1 MGALRPLFPGVYG
14 EQRLPKASVCI
25 SLRLEPPLAKVG
37 VEGSNPFARSNYRD
51 AKSRGKQ
58 RLFACSGMSE
68 AKNFEGAR
76 RRVVTPRLQVRKFAG
91 HPTKRPLCYAISG

>member
-68 AKNFEGAR
+68 AKNFEGAWLPR
-76 RRVVTPRLQVRKFAG
+76 GYRYENLRAIQQNVLCVTLSQAVR
-91 HPTKRPLCYAISG
+91 